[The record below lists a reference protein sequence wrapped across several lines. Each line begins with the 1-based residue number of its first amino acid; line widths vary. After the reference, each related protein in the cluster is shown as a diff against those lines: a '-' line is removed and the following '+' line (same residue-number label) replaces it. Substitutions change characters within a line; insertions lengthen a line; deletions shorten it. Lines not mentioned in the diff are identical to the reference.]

1 MFSVAT
7 SAVVI
12 PPNTPVVSV
21 SGLRKDYGAFPALKG
36 IDFEIKYAEIFGLIG
51 PDGAGKTS
59 TFHILGGIMNKTAGD
74 VMVLSQDPRQV
85 RLEIG
90 YLTQTFSL
98 YQDLSISENIEYA
111 ARIREVPEDKF
122 RDRRERYLKIMG
134 LSQFRERLAGNLSG
148 GMKQKLALCC
158 ALVARPKLLLLDEPT
173 TGVDPVSRRDFWDV
187 LGAVSNEG
195 VTVAVAT
202 PYLDEAERCNRI
214 ALIHKGQIL
223 QTGTPQELKERLG
236 LKRLELRTNDIEQTF
251 DDLEYALKTHRRGTA
266 ISDVQLFGD
275 RIDVMVANAGAGREA
290 LRFYLNADTDSGS
303 AEAGG
308 TPATPRPTQSDRR
321 ISESAGDL
329 DLPVGMEITEEDATL
344 ENVFVSSLSGHD
356 LTPDLPFPYHAK
368 SLKEGEAI
376 SARNICKRFGH
387 FQAVNNVSLKIDYGQ
402 IYGLLGANGA
412 GKTTTIK
419 MLCGLLDISSGEF
432 SLAGRNKDLRSVAL
446 RKEIG
451 YMSQKFVL
459 YDDLTVMENLNF
471 YAGTYGL
478 SSSQKKERIDW
489 AINTFELNGNEG
501 TMAASL
507 PGGWKQKLSF
517 AASILHQPSIIFLDE
532 PTSGVDPL
540 ARRQL
545 WKYIRQFARNGA
557 AILVT
562 THFLEE
568 AEHCG
573 RLGFMVD
580 GELVAEGTPSEI
592 KASQPGVLMALK
604 VSETQRAYGVLRSVL
619 DEWKVS
625 IFGASLHV
633 ILDSKQEGLSI
644 CEDALRRNGIKL
656 LSSRQLGFSL
666 EDSFIG
672 IVQRSKRKA

>member
-1 MFSVAT
+1 MFTLTSSSAT
-7 SAVVI
+7 AQI
-12 PPNTPVVSV
+12 QTPVVSV
-21 SGLRKDYGAFPALKG
+21 SNLQKNYGHFAAIKG
-36 IDFEIKYAEIFGLIG
+36 IDFQINEAEIFGLIG

-59 TFHILGGIMNKTAGD
+59 TFHILSGIMNKTCGD
-74 VMVLSQDPRQV
+74 VFVLGKDPRQV

-98 YQDLSISENIEYA
+98 YLDLSVNENIEYA
-111 ARIREVPEDKF
+111 ARIREVPDREF
-122 RDRRERYLKIMG
+122 RERRQRYLKIMG
-134 LSQFRERLAGNLSG
+134 LNNFGDRLAANLSG

-187 LGAVSNEG
+187 LGAVSSEG

-202 PYLDEAERCNRI
+202 PYLDEAERCSRI

-223 QTGTPQELKERLG
+223 QTGTPAELKTMLG
-236 LKRLELRTNDIEQTF
+236 LKRLELRTDN
-251 DDLEYALKTHRRGTA
+251 LETAFAQVEKLVILSEGTGA
-266 ISDVQLFGD
+266 ISDVQQFGD
-275 RIDVMVANAGAGREA
+275 RLDVLVKDIAAGKLA
-290 LRFYLNADTDSGS
+290 LKSLFQN
-303 AEAGG
+303 EKH
-308 TPATPRPTQSDRR
+308 
-321 ISESAGDL
+321 IE
-329 DLPVGMEITEEDATL
+329 MEQEDATL
-344 ENVFVSSLSGHD
+344 ENVFVASLKAEEQSRN
-356 LTPDLPFPYHAK
+356 LPFPYKIRAAK
-368 SLKEGEAI
+368 AGEAI
-376 SARNICKRFGH
+376 SADKICKRFHG
-387 FQAVNNVSLKIDYGQ
+387 FQAVKNVSININYGE

-419 MLCGLLDISSGEF
+419 MLCGLLDISSGQV
-432 SLAGRNKDLRSVAL
+432 SLAGHKSDLRSVAL
-446 RKEIG
+446 RREIG

-471 YAGTYGL
+471 YCGSHGL
-478 SSSQKKERIDW
+478 TGRDRQERLNW
-489 AINTFELNGNEG
+489 AIDTFELAGSEG
-501 TMAASL
+501 SMAASL

-517 AASILHQPSIIFLDE
+517 AASLLHQPSIIFLDE

-545 WKYIRQFARNGA
+545 WKYIRQFAANGA

-580 GELVAEGTPSEI
+580 GELVAEGSPSQI
-592 KASQPGVLMALK
+592 KDSQPGVLVAFK
-604 VSETQRAYGVLRSVL
+604 VSQMQKAYNILRTFL
-619 DEWKVS
+619 APWKVS
-625 IFGASLHV
+625 IFGANLHV
-633 ILDSKQEGLSI
+633 ILDNM
-644 CEDALRRNGIKL
+644 EDDLARCRARLEDNAVHL
-656 LSSRQLGFSL
+656 LSTRQLQFSL

-672 IVQRSKRKA
+672 IVERSKQEK